1 VRHDIGGA
9 ATGRQVSPRNIT
21 VTILLTAAALG
32 SWYLARQSGGEETVE
47 LPVESIQ
54 RGFYVKSA
62 RILGTGP
69 DGALLYEIQ
78 AKHAE
83 QKGEHEVSLTN
94 VLINYSPSS
103 DVPWIVDADSAL
115 INQGE
120 QLVRLRGHVRAVS
133 SEGFSGDETEIR
145 TEYLE
150 LDPEGYVAATDER
163 VQIRIGARSLT
174 ATGMLA
180 SLKENQIELKS
191 NVNGKF
197 VP

>member
-1 VRHDIGGA
+1 M
-9 ATGRQVSPRNIT
+9 SPRNIAVT
-21 VTILLTAAALG
+21 VILTAAALG
-32 SWYLARQSGGEETVE
+32 SWYLARQNSADDSAD
-47 LPVESIQ
+47 LPLESTH
-54 RGFYVKSA
+54 RGYYLKSA

-69 DGALLYEIQ
+69 DGGLLYEIQ

-83 QKGEHEVSLTN
+83 QKGDEEIAFTD
-94 VLINYSPSS
+94 VLINYSPAS
-103 DVPWIVDADSAL
+103 DVPWVVNADSAL

-120 QLVRLRGHVRAVS
+120 RRVRLSGHVRAVS
-133 SEGFSGDETEIR
+133 SEGFSGNETEIR
-145 TEYLE
+145 TQYLE
-150 LDPEGYVAATDER
+150 LDPETYIAETDQR

-180 SLKENQIELKS
+180 SLKENQLQLKS

>member
-1 VRHDIGGA
+1 M
-9 ATGRQVSPRNIT
+9 SPRNVI

-32 SWYLARQSGGEETVE
+32 SWYLARQNSGDEVAAAA
-47 LPVESIQ
+47 VESLR
-54 RGFYVKSA
+54 RGYYLKSA

-69 DGALLYEIQ
+69 DGTLLYEIQ

-83 QKGEHEVSLTN
+83 QQGEDKIAFTD
-94 VLINYSPSS
+94 VLINYSPES
-103 DVPWIVDADSAL
+103 DVPWILDADSAL
-115 INQGE
+115 INQSE
-120 QLVRLRGHVRAVS
+120 RLVRLRGHVRAIS
-133 SEGFSGDETEIR
+133 SEGFSGNDTEIR

-150 LDPEGYVAATDER
+150 LDPESYVATTEER

-180 SLKENQIELKS
+180 SLKENQVELKS

-197 VP
+197 AP